1 MSVPG
6 PNRDPTLGLA
16 LELAQ
21 AAGRVLVEGFRG
33 VRHSVST
40 KSSPTDMVSEMDHAA
55 EALIVAGLRHAYP
68 HDSILGEEGSSTKGN
83 SGFCW
88 VIDPLDGTTNY
99 LYGHPTWSVSIARQ
113 DSAGRS
119 ILGVVHHPLG
129 GDTFWATGGGGAW
142 TDSMTQPLDG
152 DAIDPGLGAPLKLGP
167 GPSLGQALIGTGF
180 AYDPA
185 VRARQAEILGGILGQ
200 VRDIRR
206 LGSAALD
213 LCWVAAGRLDG
224 YWEAN
229 LAPWDK
235 AAGELIALE
244 AGASVEEFPSPGPNG
259 TGTLHVTLVARPGL
273 GSALADLVRA
283 ASSP

>member
-6 PNRDPTLGLA
+6 PNRDPALDLA
-16 LELAQ
+16 LELGQ
-21 AAGRVLVEGFRG
+21 AAGRMLVEGFRG
-33 VRHSVST
+33 VRHSVSS
-40 KSSPTDMVSEMDHAA
+40 KSSTTDMVSEMDRAA

-68 HDSILGEEGSSTKGN
+68 HDSILGEEGSSTEGN

-129 GDTFWATGGGGAW
+129 GDTFWAIRGKGAW
-142 TDSMTQPLDG
+142 LASMTRTLDG
-152 DAIDPGLGAPLKLGP
+152 SAINPTLATLLNPGP
-167 GPSLGQALIGTGF
+167 GPSLGHALIGTGF

-185 VRARQAEILGGILGQ
+185 LRARQAEILGGVLGR

-244 AGASVEEFPSPGPNG
+244 AGASVEEFSSPGPHG
-259 TGTLHVTLVARPGL
+259 TRPMHVTLVARPGL
-273 GSALADLVRA
+273 GPALADLVKG